1 MGFPKSQGI
10 GFWARAPR
18 RSLAFPTRVPMA
30 VSYAAVR
37 RPRAASGKAM
47 GAMPMV
53 KRATMAAQPRRWAAS
68 PRSNQFADDARLV
81 VDILV

>member
-1 MGFPKSQGI
+1 
-10 GFWARAPR
+10 
-18 RSLAFPTRVPMA
+18 
-30 VSYAAVR
+30 
-37 RPRAASGKAM
+37 M